1 MNSSLNIAIAADFSL
16 AEKLVTIL
24 EQSALSNL
32 SITVIEAEKFS
43 EEQNIRF
50 NGKYVEQIGFDD
62 ADWADYDYLLFAGSL
77 TQVTY
82 VATAAEA
89 GCIVIDVLGICAY
102 LNDIPAVVP
111 GVNNEA
117 LQAVRQR
124 NIVSLPNPQ
133 ISQLALALK
142 PILQQYQLVQIMV
155 TSLLP
160 MTYKGEDKVRELVG
174 QTAQLLNG
182 IPLNEDQQRLAFN
195 VSPID
200 NQEESIKDQLLLQKI
215 LPEFN
220 GQFIEHSIQ
229 APVFYGLAQMITV
242 VGYEFNE
249 VDIPLV
255 WQQDDLLRYHAEQLM
270 TPVLNGEIEENG
282 EVLPLLHISQVNTEQ
297 EKLSFWLVSDE
308 RGFGRARLAIEL
320 LQLLLEND

>member
-50 NGKYVEQIGFDD
+50 NGKYVEQLGFDD

-77 TQVTY
+77 PQVTY

-111 GVNNEA
+111 GVNNET

-229 APVFYGLAQMITV
+229 VPVFYGLSQMVTV

-255 WQQDDLLRYHAEQLM
+255 WQQDDLLRYHAEQLI
-270 TPVLNGEIEENG
+270 TPVLNGEIEEND
-282 EVLPLLHISQVNTEQ
+282 EALPLLHISQVNTEQ

-308 RGFGRARLAIEL
+308 RGFSRARLAIEL

>member
-77 TQVTY
+77 PQVTY

-270 TPVLNGEIEENG
+270 TPVLNGEMEENG
-282 EVLPLLHISQVNTEQ
+282 EALPLLHISQVNTEQ